1 MKTKAKISSR
11 WLRFRALLIDI
22 FLIYIP
28 ILYLFYFLLGSKEA
42 FLNNHFI
49 TTLCTFLFGLIQ
61 AIFLTKKAQS
71 PGLKAYDLYLI
82 DIKTGKKLSFLRILL
97 RYVIFIISF
106 GLLFGLFVSFVRKDL
121 LNLHYILTQSCIAN
135 KSINKGKKCKEKEFT
150 IQTQTKP

>member
-22 FLIYIP
+22 FLIYVP

-106 GLLFGLFVSFVRKDL
+106 GLLFGLFVSFVRKDR
-121 LNLHYILTQSCIAN
+121 LNLHDILTQSCIA
-135 KSINKGKKCKEKEFT
+135 
-150 IQTQTKP
+150 TKP

>member
-22 FLIYIP
+22 FLIYVP

-82 DIKTGKKLSFLRILL
+82 DINGQPLSLKIGSPLPTGHIVSEIGADYAKFSRDGEDDYLYVGRTIDGYIPTLKEDTKK
-97 RYVIFIISF
+97 
-106 GLLFGLFVSFVRKDL
+106 K
-121 LNLHYILTQSCIAN
+121 
-135 KSINKGKKCKEKEFT
+135 
-150 IQTQTKP
+150 

>member
-1 MKTKAKISSR
+1 MKTKAKISSK

-22 FLIYIP
+22 FLIYVP

-82 DIKTGKKLSFLRILL
+82 DIKTGKKLSFLRNFTKICDIYYKFWLTL
-97 RYVIFIISF
+97 WFICQFCKKRSFKFTRYFNSK
-106 GLLFGLFVSFVRKDL
+106 LYS
-121 LNLHYILTQSCIAN
+121 Y
-135 KSINKGKKCKEKEFT
+135 
-150 IQTQTKP
+150 

>member
-22 FLIYIP
+22 FLIYVP

-61 AIFLTKKAQS
+61 AIFFNKKRHKVRV
-71 PGLKAYDLYLI
+71 LKHMIY
-82 DIKTGKKLSFLRILL
+82 ILL
-97 RYVIFIISF
+97 I
-106 GLLFGLFVSFVRKDL
+106 
-121 LNLHYILTQSCIAN
+121 
-135 KSINKGKKCKEKEFT
+135 
-150 IQTQTKP
+150 